1 VEEHFRVFPHVGFFL
16 PPSGN
21 PYRFER
27 HIMATIDQTADS
39 NRPITGTGD
48 ARPASERFAEQASA
62 VSQDILGMGAI
73 ARDVAHE
80 KLEEFQGNASA
91 VYEQGQDRVRTATR
105 TLEQFIAEKP
115 LTSVLIAAGVGLF
128 LGRFWMRR

>member
-1 VEEHFRVFPHVGFFL
+1 
-16 PPSGN
+16 
-21 PYRFER
+21 
-27 HIMATIDQTADS
+27 MATIDLTADK
-39 NRPITGTGD
+39 NRPITGAGD
-48 ARPASERFAEQASA
+48 DRPASERFAEQASA
-62 VSQDILGMGAI
+62 VSQDILGMGAV

-91 VYEQGQDRVRTATR
+91 VYEQGQDQVRQATR

>member
-1 VEEHFRVFPHVGFFL
+1 
-16 PPSGN
+16 
-21 PYRFER
+21 
-27 HIMATIDQTADS
+27 MATIDLTADA
-39 NRPITGTGD
+39 NRPLTGAGD
-48 ARPASERFAEQASA
+48 DRPASERFADQACA
-62 VSQDILGMGAI
+62 VSNDIQGMGAI
-73 ARDVAHE
+73 ARDVAQE

-91 VYEQGQDRVRTATR
+91 VYEQGKDKVRTATR